1 MQITMAKQNFFLKNL
16 KRHFLSFNE
25 SIENYFDKL
34 RFFVLNLKKTKLNT
48 KYKVFGGLGVIF
60 VLFLLY
66 MSIPNLYNKS
76 QIQSQ
81 IKDQI
86 LKKYNIQIKLNEAIQ
101 YSFFPKPHFFV
112 KNLTILR
119 KDKEIGLSRDF
130 KVFISFNNFLNFNS
144 VNIKDLVFNMTD
156 FKIYEKDIIFF
167 FDLLNTEPNENKITI
182 KNSNIFFNSKED
194 EVLFINRIYQSKF
207 YYDQNK
213 LMNILSA
220 KNKIFNI
227 PFNIEIKNDKFNK
240 KIFSEFKS
248 KKFRLSVT
256 NLFEY
261 DYKNNS
267 GFMDVLLINKSTSFN
282 YKIKKNS
289 LSFISDIRNN
299 SYDGTIDFKPFY
311 FNANFNYDGLSSK
324 NLFNNDSIIFQMIK
338 SELFNNDNLN
348 ILLNINV
355 KNIVNINELNNLFLK
370 VAIEEGEIR
379 LSNSSIKWKDD
390 LDIILN
396 ECLIDYENDEVKLI
410 GDVKF
415 KFKDIDNFYSS
426 YQVKK
431 DHRKKIQE
439 IQLDFVYN
447 FIQKKISFDNVKID
461 NMSNEKID
469 EFINQFDQRGTK
481 VFNKITFKNF
491 LNNFFGIYA
500 G

>member
-101 YSFFPKPHFFV
+101 YSFFPKPNFFV

-227 PFNIEIKNDKFNK
+227 PFDIEIKNDKFNK

-261 DYKNNS
+261 DDKNNS

>member
-101 YSFFPKPHFFV
+101 YSFFPKPNFFV

-227 PFNIEIKNDKFNK
+227 PFDIEIKNDKFNK

-439 IQLDFVYN
+439 IQFDFVYN

>member
-227 PFNIEIKNDKFNK
+227 PFDIEIKNDKFNK

>member
-101 YSFFPKPHFFV
+101 YSFFPKPNFFV

-261 DYKNNS
+261 DDKNNS

-439 IQLDFVYN
+439 IQFDFVYN

>member
-227 PFNIEIKNDKFNK
+227 PFDIEVKNDKFNK

>member
-66 MSIPNLYNKS
+66 MTIPNLYNKS

-227 PFNIEIKNDKFNK
+227 PFNIE
-240 KIFSEFKS
+240 
-248 KKFRLSVT
+248 
-256 NLFEY
+256 
-261 DYKNNS
+261 
-267 GFMDVLLINKSTSFN
+267 
-282 YKIKKNS
+282 IKKNS

>member
-101 YSFFPKPHFFV
+101 YSFFPKPNFFV

>member
-66 MSIPNLYNKS
+66 MTIPNLYNKS

-261 DYKNNS
+261 DDKNNS

>member
-261 DYKNNS
+261 DDKNNS

>member
-101 YSFFPKPHFFV
+101 YSFFPKPNFFV

-261 DYKNNS
+261 DDKNNS

>member
-227 PFNIEIKNDKFNK
+227 PFDIEIKNDKFNK

-261 DYKNNS
+261 DDKNNS

>member
-101 YSFFPKPHFFV
+101 YSFFPKPNFFV

-227 PFNIEIKNDKFNK
+227 PFDIEIKNDKFNK

>member
-439 IQLDFVYN
+439 IQFDFVYN

>member
-66 MSIPNLYNKS
+66 MTIPNLYNKS

-130 KVFISFNNFLNFNS
+130 KVFISFDNFLNFNS

-227 PFNIEIKNDKFNK
+227 PFDIEIKNDKFNK

-261 DYKNNS
+261 DDKNNF

-410 GDVKF
+410 GDVKL

>member
-410 GDVKF
+410 GDVKL

-469 EFINQFDQRGTK
+469 EFINKFDQRGTK

>member
-1 MQITMAKQNFFLKNL
+1 MQITMAKQNFFLKNF
-16 KRHFLSFNE
+16 KRHFLSINE

-34 RFFVLNLKKTKLNT
+34 RFFLLNIKKIKLST
-48 KYKVFGGLGVIF
+48 KYKVFGGFGVFFI
-60 VLFLLY
+60 LFLFYL
-66 MSIPNLYNKS
+66 SIPNLYNKS
-76 QIQSQ
+76 QIKSQ
-81 IKDQI
+81 IKNQI
-86 LKKYNIQIKLNEAIQ
+86 FKKYNIQIKLNEDIQ

-112 KNLTILR
+112 KNLSILR
-119 KDKEIGLSRDF
+119 KDREIGLSRDF
-130 KVFISFNNFLNFNS
+130 KVSISFNNFLNFNS
-144 VNIKDLVFNMTD
+144 VNIKDLVFSNTD

-227 PFNIEIKNDKFNK
+227 PFDIEIKNDKFNK

-261 DYKNNS
+261 DDKNNS